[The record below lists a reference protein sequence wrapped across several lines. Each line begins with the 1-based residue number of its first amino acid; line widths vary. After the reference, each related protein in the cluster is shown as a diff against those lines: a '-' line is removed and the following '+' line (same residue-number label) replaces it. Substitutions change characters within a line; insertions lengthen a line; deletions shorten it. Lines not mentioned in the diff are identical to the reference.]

1 MRRCSKIYEQMPHQ
15 MVMAKSLLGVEYC
28 TYCVENSAQR
38 NERYESPR
46 SVTQK
51 QREEEYDGPAHNQI
65 NRKTYG
71 GYRATA
77 ERFIKDT
84 KNHHHPLQ
92 NEYQPTLPAT
102 YYRECNRRIAA
113 RNGNIDKYVVKDVK
127 NLFVTRVVQ
136 HRVIKCRD

>member
-1 MRRCSKIYEQMPHQ
+1 
-15 MVMAKSLLGVEYC
+15 MVMAKSLLGIEYC
-28 TYCVENSAQR
+28 TYCVENSTQR

-51 QREEEYDGPAHNQI
+51 QREEEYDRPAHNQI
-65 NRKTYG
+65 NRKTHG

-77 ERFIKDT
+77 ERFIKYS

-92 NEYQPTLPAT
+92 NEYQPTLPAPD
-102 YYRECNRRIAA
+102 YRERNRGIAA
-113 RNGNIDKYVVKDVK
+113 RYGNIEKYVVKDVK